1 MLYQLIIKI
10 LIGLSLLLC
19 ICSCD
24 DPSESDCDEVQY
36 YLNNDTNQNAVFLL
50 FCNTGI
56 LDRYIDYDPLDTTIV
71 NCFRHSDCCVVPARN
86 HLKCDIGYDPLKKMF
101 SSGQYIRVFISDM
114 NDYYHPR
121 EWCKKDS
128 YFVRYDISIE
138 DARKLINGNGELEIH
153 FPPDE
158 RMKDIKM
165 WPKYEDVISEYG
177 NISIDNENI
186 NSNVQ

>member
-1 MLYQLIIKI
+1 MKKLYQLIIKN

-19 ICSCD
+19 FCSCD
-24 DPSESDCDEVQY
+24 EPIKYDYEEILY
-36 YLNNDTNQNAVFLL
+36 FFKNDTDQDVVFL
-50 FCNTGI
+50 FFYNNGEV
-56 LDRYIDYDPLDTTIV
+56 DIDYDSLDTTIV
-71 NCFRHSDCCVVPARN
+71 NCFRHSHCCVVPARN
-86 HLKCDIGYDPLKKMF
+86 YLNCYIGYDTLKKMF
-101 SSGQYIRVFISDM
+101 SSGQYIRVFVSDM

-153 FPPDE
+153 YPPDE

-177 NISIDNENI
+177 NISIDNEKR